1 MNWTEQQER
10 AITLRGKNILVAAA
24 AGSGKTAVLVERIKQ
39 LILKDGVDID
49 RMLIVTFTNA
59 AAAEMKEKIEAAIQK
74 EIEDNPAAAGKLK
87 HQLELLPM
95 ANISTFHA
103 FCLEVIR
110 RYFYLI
116 DIDPSFKICDNVQQE
131 LLLEEALDELLKEY
145 FEENSPE
152 FIDFLNK
159 YSGDRNESRLRD
171 TIRKTYSV
179 LRSLPEP
186 FAWLDGAVEELG
198 ASLEEFK
205 NGPVY
210 TYIINDTRE
219 RLATAARSI
228 EELAM
233 NFLAAEGVVPSL
245 LGEDEQ
251 TSCGGGSESEQDVE
265 SESEAK
271 EEKTIS
277 DFLAAALEA
286 ANEKD
291 EEEAPAEPKVHA
303 GLCEIISM
311 HMNLAN
317 ELMAAADTGD
327 FERIRTKINTSSA
340 PRFSKK
346 YFKEDETHSQLEVD
360 EWKEKLDSAR
370 KPLKDAI
377 KFLGE
382 NYYYDELS
390 VLHAEVRSTEQDGKF
405 FRQMLQRFDELF
417 GAAKARRGVVDFGD
431 IEHMAYQILGNEEA
445 ATHYREK
452 FSYIFI
458 DEYQD
463 SNVLQEAL
471 VDKIKRAN
479 NLFMVGDVKQS
490 IYKFRLAEP
499 EIFQKKYAD
508 YARQMQAA
516 GGVEASGEEGEAGA
530 QPESTQNAEPA
541 QACGKLET
549 CGLSEKIDLNANFR
563 SKRSVIG
570 FINRIFRRLMGDYD
584 ENAALHLGDPHGDEC
599 NHTPKLFLAQ
609 STWEDDEQLDDELK
623 NLVKAE
629 KEALCAVKLIK
640 ESLGKTIFDSKKN
653 VKRPL
658 EKRDIVILMRS
669 IKNYGDV
676 FYKIFTD
683 NNLPAY
689 VDDNEGYFDTMEIN
703 IFMSLLEI
711 IDNEKQDIPLI
722 TALRSEIFGFSIAE
736 LSEIRIASYNMPTT
750 TTQHRNKLCS
760 YHDAL
765 TYYANSGED
774 ALLREKSQSVLD
786 KLAGWRTKAQS
797 LPLEEL
803 IWELM
808 LETGFYIAMGAMPA
822 GTQRQANLRAL
833 CDKALNYRK
842 SQGGTL
848 YGFIQYIEL
857 VKKHKVTMGQAKLLA
872 QGEDTIRI
880 MTIHKSKGLEFPMVL
895 LAGFCRRLNYTR
907 AGKGIVV
914 HKDLGLGLPIVH
926 PEESWYRRS
935 IIQNVIKAKEHQE
948 EVEEEKRVL
957 YVALT
962 RAKDILYILG
972 MVDDVDEEINK
983 LMKDGAGDGSYF
995 SMCGLGIYSLPAS
1008 RGRIEDSELANI
1020 SQGQRRNTTKVL
1032 ELLDAEADVNAVRTQ
1047 NNGGT
1052 EAAADAGTGKA
1063 QSQANPELAAEI
1075 ARRLEFTYPHEDELH
1090 IKSKYSVSELNSQA
1104 IAEKFEKFAKKQAV
1118 QQEITLAE
1126 PQSFKLKKKLT
1137 AAEIG
1142 TITHKVLEK
1151 LDFVEASK
1159 SQEEY
1164 LEKLLSELVAD
1175 EFLTEDEAKA
1185 VELDKIA
1192 SLVNSP
1198 LGRRMTDAQAKDP
1211 HALQREKPFTL
1222 KLDKDGKELVAQ
1234 GTIDCFFEEGGEL
1247 VLIDYKTTNVTSQA
1261 ELAKR
1266 KAAIKANYQTQIEL
1280 YKEALQAATGKPV
1293 KEAYLY
1299 LTNIGAAI
1307 DM

>member
-1 MNWTEQQER
+1 MNWTKQQER
-10 AITLRGKNILVAAA
+10 AITLRDRNILVAAA

-59 AAAEMKEKIEAAIQK
+59 AAAEMKEKIEVAIQK
-74 EIEDNPAAAGKLK
+74 EIEENPAAAGKLK

-131 LLLEEALDELLKEY
+131 LLLEEALDELIKEY

-152 FIDFLNK
+152 FINFLNK

-171 TIRKTYSV
+171 TIRRTYSV

-186 FAWLDGAVEELG
+186 FAWLDRAVGELG

-205 NGPVY
+205 DGPVC
-210 TYIINDTRE
+210 TYIINDTKE
-219 RLATAARSI
+219 RLASAARSI
-228 EELAM
+228 EELAES
-233 NFLAAEGVVPSL
+233 FLAAEGVASSL
-245 LGEDEQ
+245 LDESGQTISGEGEDE
-251 TSCGGGSESEQDVE
+251 
-265 SESEAK
+265 
-271 EEKTIS
+271 
-277 DFLAAALEA
+277 AAA
-286 ANEKD
+286 K
-291 EEEAPAEPKVHA
+291 PKVHA
-303 GLCEIISM
+303 GLCEIIGM
-311 HMNLAN
+311 HVRLTR
-317 ELMAAADTGD
+317 ELTAAAETGD
-327 FERIRTKINTSSA
+327 FETIRIAINAASM
-340 PRFSKK
+340 PRFNKK

-360 EWKEKLDSAR
+360 EWKEALDAAR
-370 KPLKDAI
+370 KPLNSAI
-377 KFLGE
+377 KLLRESYF
-382 NYYYDELS
+382 YDELS
-390 VLHAEVRSTEQDGKF
+390 VLHAEILSTEQDGKF
-405 FRQMLQRFDELF
+405 FRQMLRRFDEFF

-431 IEHMAYQILGNEEA
+431 IEHMAYRILGNEEA

-471 VDKIKRAN
+471 VDKIKREN

-499 EIFQKKYAD
+499 EIFQKKYTD
-508 YARQMQAA
+508 YARQMQA
-516 GGVEASGEEGEAGA
+516 EAG
-530 QPESTQNAEPA
+530 
-541 QACGKLET
+541 
-549 CGLSEKIDLNANFR
+549 GLSEKIDLNANFR
-563 SKRSVIG
+563 SKRSVIE
-570 FINRIFRRLMGDYD
+570 FINRIFRRLMSGYD

-609 STWEDDEQLDDELK
+609 STWEDGDELDDELK

-640 ESLGKTIFDSKKN
+640 ESLGKPIFDSKRN
-653 VKRPL
+653 VKRSL

-703 IFMSLLEI
+703 IFMSLLEV

-722 TALRSEIFGFSIAE
+722 TALRSEIFGFSIAQ
-736 LSEIRIASYNMPTT
+736 LSEIRIASYNMPAIATEQAKDSVDAEITT
-750 TTQHRNKLCS
+750 GVANAEDEQAQAESAQPRKKLCS

-765 TYYANSGED
+765 VYYANSGED
-774 ALLREKSQSVLD
+774 ALLREKSKSVLD
-786 KLAGWRTKAQS
+786 RLAGWRTKAQS

-848 YGFIQYIEL
+848 YGFIKYIEL

-914 HKDLGLGLPIVH
+914 HKDIGLGLPIVH
-926 PEESWYRRS
+926 PDESWYRRS

-948 EVEEEKRVL
+948 EFEEEKRVL

-972 MVDDVDEEINK
+972 MVDDVDEAIKK
-983 LMKDGAGDGSYF
+983 LMKDGPGDGSYF
-995 SMCGLGIYSLPAS
+995 SMCGLAIYNWPMNRA
-1008 RGRIEDSELANI
+1008 RIEDSELANI
-1020 SQGQRRNTTKVL
+1020 SQGQRRNTAKVL
-1032 ELLDAEADVNAVRTQ
+1032 ELLDAEIKTGAEANADV
-1047 NNGGT
+1047 
-1052 EAAADAGTGKA
+1052 DAGDSKT
-1063 QSQANPELAAEI
+1063 QSQADSDLEAEI
-1075 ARRLEFTYPHEDELH
+1075 ARRLEFTYPHEDELR
-1090 IKSKYSVSELNSQA
+1090 IKSKYSVSELNAQA
-1104 IAEKFEKFAKKQAV
+1104 IAEKFAKEFEH
-1118 QQEITLAE
+1118 EITLAE

-1159 SQEEY
+1159 SQEGY
-1164 LEKLLSELVAD
+1164 LENLLSKLVTD

-1185 VELDKIA
+1185 VELDKIE
-1192 SLVNSP
+1192 SLVSSP
-1198 LGRRMTDAQAKDP
+1198 LGQRMTAAQAKDP
-1211 HALQREKPFTL
+1211 RALQREKPFTL
-1222 KLDKDGKELVAQ
+1222 KLSKDGQELVAQ

-1247 VLIDYKTTNVTSQA
+1247 VLVDYKTTNVTTQA

-1280 YKEALQAATGKPV
+1280 YKDALQAATGKPV

-1299 LTNIGAAI
+1299 LTNIGVAI
-1307 DM
+1307 EI